1 MKRIGLYLLASFVI
15 LTVNAQNVPD
25 MLENAI
31 GAVVTVGVH
40 KTDVVKRQL
49 GFRGESA
56 PDMAYEEALNLAEVA
71 SSGSGFII
79 EKNGKPYVITNAH
92 VIESAS
98 DEPGSIYV
106 YSVNRTQYEVK
117 IVGGD
122 SFYDI
127 AVLEFIDKP
136 GSEISTIK
144 FRTTEARI
152 GEKVYAIGNPLG
164 EYPYTVTDGIISAK
178 NRMRGGMTGKFGFL
192 QTTATL
198 IWGNSGGPL
207 VDEQGRVVGVN
218 SQIAFADTPDGGQVL
233 QSQINFALEAEIS
246 ERLVDDILAYDGRV
260 RRAYLGIELSQTYEY
275 SYDGYDYTLI
285 SEDEL
290 PVISGVIPGSPAY
303 AALADKA
310 GYQVKEINGTEVRN
324 VEEALGELEKV
335 KPGSTVKM
343 ILDYYGAESVVS
355 INTTELKTMELENIA
370 KYILNQN
377 TDIEVDYNHPQVAFN
392 MKESNNYYYHE
403 ENTNEI
409 KKFEMSRGGGSGAQ
423 FFILAAGIK
432 TDDGESMWLVED
444 LKDMGAA
451 LRLTGLTGVID
462 FYTYPG
468 GGTMDDIELLRQY
481 LSGDENITKSTIW
494 Y

>member
-1 MKRIGLYLLASFVI
+1 MKKIILYSLVSLVFLATNSQG
-15 LTVNAQNVPD
+15 QNIPD

-79 EKNGKPYVITNAH
+79 EKNGKLYVVTNAH
-92 VIESAS
+92 VVENASA
-98 DEPGSIYV
+98 DPGSIYV
-106 YSVNRTQYEVK
+106 YTVNRSQYEVK
-117 IVGGD
+117 VVGGD

-127 AVLEFIDKP
+127 AVLEFVDKP
-136 GSEISTIK
+136 GGEISTIK
-144 FRTTEARI
+144 FRSTEARI

-178 NRMRGGMTGKFGFL
+178 NRVRGGMTGKFGFL

-207 VDEQGRVVGVN
+207 VDEHGKVVGVN
-218 SQIAFADTPDGGQVL
+218 SQIAFADTPDGGQIL
-233 QSQINFALEAEIS
+233 QSQINFALEAELS
-246 ERLVDDILAYDGRV
+246 ERLIDDILAYDGRV
-260 RRAYLGIELSQTYEY
+260 RRAYLGIELSQKYEY
-275 SYDGYDYTLI
+275 SYDGYDYSLI

-290 PVISGVIPGSPAY
+290 PVISGIIPGSPAY
-303 AALADKA
+303 ASLADKL

-335 KPGSTVKM
+335 KPGITVKM
-343 ILDYYGAESVVS
+343 TLDYYGAESVVS
-355 INTTELKTMELENIA
+355 INTTELKTTELENIA

-392 MKESNNYYYHE
+392 MKESNYYYHE
-403 ENTNEI
+403 KETNEI
-409 KKFEMSRGGGSGAQ
+409 KKFEMSRGGPGAQ
-423 FFILAAGIK
+423 FYILAAGIK

-451 LRLTGLTGVID
+451 LRLTGFSGVID
-462 FYTYPG
+462 FYTYQA